1 MENNTEILRSGE
13 TVQEY
18 MERRAKERNEKA
30 EAERRD
36 EEKKRIENM
45 MGGGPSYNC
54 MHFAP
59 SHEMVAIRE
68 MNSRFNDMLVYMGAL
83 WEEIQQIKNKL

>member
-36 EEKKRIENM
+36 EEKKRKE
-45 MGGGPSYNC
+45 
-54 MHFAP
+54 
-59 SHEMVAIRE
+59 
-68 MNSRFNDMLVYMGAL
+68 
-83 WEEIQQIKNKL
+83 